1 MTYWFTVAKTGQRKP
16 LHQICTCSKTM
27 LQISLELCP
36 RLVMVLMESR
46 VLNQFKIFKLL
57 QTLYYSMHTA
67 TIRLQSMLKKHY
79 SQTSSL
85 RCLKPVI
92 LRENDIQ
99 REEIQCYHKNICLNL
114 LYESNIRAWFRQHC
128 FYASNIQYKGPIFK
142 HKGTA
147 IFKQKGPILN
157 HHFCLILSQKQTFVT
172 KVKKT

>member
-57 QTLYYSMHTA
+57 QTLYYSMHPA

-99 REEIQCYHKNICLNL
+99 REEIQCYHKNICLSFIPSALFLCIKYSVQRSHFQTQRYRHIQTERSHFESPFLLNPKPKTNL
-114 LYESNIRAWFRQHC
+114 CN
-128 FYASNIQYKGPIFK
+128 
-142 HKGTA
+142 
-147 IFKQKGPILN
+147 
-157 HHFCLILSQKQTFVT
+157 
-172 KVKKT
+172 